1 MTDTTDMSLMS
12 TMQDSQASQSSQAS
26 QNSQAHQ
33 NDQAS
38 FGSVNDSFRTT
49 PTGSMSPKIIMGVLG
64 GCVGL
69 MVIALVVVI
78 VYFVVVKSCTGD
90 NSGGGSGGGGS
101 GGGGGGGSGGACPMP
116 STTTGVAC
124 TANADLTYSC
134 VENCAALTFPA
145 GSGCTAKPNA
155 TTNLCDITC
164 AAPSSCT
171 TESFDASNPRT
182 WVQQSSGNCVG
193 TAYIGGDSYCDVV
206 PELSSNHTYT
216 NWAKV
221 KGKFQPLHMD
231 DGLKAVAGSTDV
243 GSDWTHFS
251 AYCQSSKTSKT
262 QPCTGLDVFYDQTND
277 NTYYVPCLLSSDN
290 NQTGLSKTAISSNPY
305 PFENNVTVQHYGPV
319 IAQMFTGQPP
329 QPTTTTKQP
338 KKLPG
343 W

>member
-1 MTDTTDMSLMS
+1 MTDATDMSLMS
-12 TMQDSQASQSSQAS
+12 TMQDQDSQAS
-26 QNSQAHQ
+26 QNSPA
-33 NDQAS
+33 DQSS
-38 FGSVNDSFRTT
+38 FGSVDQSFKTT

-90 NSGGGSGGGGS
+90 NSGGGSGGGGGGGS
-101 GGGGGGGSGGACPMP
+101 GGGGGGSGACPAP

-164 AAPSSCT
+164 AAQSSCT
-171 TESFDASNPRT
+171 TESFDASDPKT
-182 WVQQSSGNCVG
+182 WVANQDGKCVG
-193 TAYIGGDSYCDVV
+193 TVFGGGDSYCSVV
-206 PELSSNHTYT
+206 PPLSNNQYRYWDKVPGMYQPNH
-216 NWAKV
+216 
-221 KGKFQPLHMD
+221 LI
-231 DGLKAVAGSTDV
+231 DGLKSLAGQASGVWKNVA
-243 GSDWTHFS
+243 DWCGDNTNRK
-251 AYCQSSKTSKT
+251 Y
-262 QPCTGLDVFYDQTND
+262 PCTGLDIFYDKVNN
-277 NTYYVPCLLSSDN
+277 NTYYVPCMLHPGTN
-290 NQTGLSKTAISSNPY
+290 VTETRSNPVATN
-305 PFENNVTVQHYGPV
+305 PFPFDANVTVEHLGPF
-319 IAQMFTGQPP
+319 ITQMFNGQT
-329 QPTTTTKQP
+329 QQTQQTQQTTQTTKTTKT